1 MRVLGATSVACVGDV
16 VRWSERV
23 SRTAHVLRHGRSSW
37 KTRRACSDRFSAG
50 GARTNVGYRSDNG
63 SDNAR
68 TIFLPA
74 QEKAGT
80 KFQVQH
86 CRAARKG
93 ALSLELNNNGR
104 TALPRTNP
112 MAACRSAASPGT
124 LTGQRRARKR
134 STVHK
139 TRQDKTTDE
148 REMMTDECEMTTDEC
163 EMTRAFC
170 LPYLFTW

>member
-86 CRAARKG
+86 CRAARKRH
-93 ALSLELNNNGR
+93 ELPVQ
-104 TALPRTNP
+104 ALPRP
-112 MAACRSAASPGT
+112 
-124 LTGQRRARKR
+124 GQRWRRNPELQGARPPPRLSRPQRPVPPCSTRPKDFLLTPLVLNFFPFRAGGGGGTEAQGRR
-134 STVHK
+134 GV
-139 TRQDKTTDE
+139 R
-148 REMMTDECEMTTDEC
+148 
-163 EMTRAFC
+163 
-170 LPYLFTW
+170 